1 MPSFRS
7 FDGTEIQYTIRG
19 EGAPLVLVNGLA
31 CDATYWKYLI
41 AHLSPHM
48 QIITYDL
55 RGHGRSSA
63 PGIPE
68 NVEIEH
74 HARDLAHLVRELD
87 VVKPVVA
94 GFSLG
99 VQIMFE
105 SYRQLG
111 DNLGAL
117 IAVTGPYR
125 NPIATF
131 YGLPIPEAAIDA
143 IFGVTRTLEKPLS
156 LLWKAAFSSPVIYPI
171 SRAIQATKASK
182 EDMQGFYDHAKG
194 MDAGLFFRFAHA
206 ASRHSAED
214 VLPTVSIPTLVI
226 GAEKDTFTPPALSE
240 HMAKAIPGADF
251 LHLAGGT
258 HTALIEQPDT
268 INARIESFL
277 RNRLPHIFGSAKN
290 A

>member
-1 MPSFRS
+1 MPSFQS
-7 FDGTEIQYTIRG
+7 FDGTEIQYATRG

-41 AHLSPHM
+41 DHLSPHM
-48 QIITYDL
+48 QVITYDL
-55 RGHGRSSA
+55 RGHGKSA
-63 PGIPE
+63 APAAPA

-74 HARDLAHLVRELD
+74 HARDLQQLVRELD
-87 VVKPVVA
+87 VAKPVVA

-105 SYRQLG
+105 SYRLLG

-131 YGLPIPEAAIDA
+131 YGLPLPEAAIDG
-143 IFGVTRTLEKPLS
+143 IFSVTRVLEKPLAIA
-156 LLWKAAFSSPVIYPI
+156 WKAAFSSPVIYPL

-182 EDMQGFYDHAKG
+182 EDMQGFYDHAKQ
-194 MDAGLFFRFAHA
+194 MDSRLFFKFAHA
-206 ASRHSAED
+206 ASRHTAED
-214 VLPTVSIPTLVI
+214 VLPQVSIPTLVI

-240 HMAKAIPGADF
+240 HMARAIPGADYM
-251 LHLAGGT
+251 HLKGGT
-258 HTALIEQPDT
+258 HTALIEQPEK

-277 RNRLPHIFGSAKN
+277 RARVPHVFG
-290 A
+290 